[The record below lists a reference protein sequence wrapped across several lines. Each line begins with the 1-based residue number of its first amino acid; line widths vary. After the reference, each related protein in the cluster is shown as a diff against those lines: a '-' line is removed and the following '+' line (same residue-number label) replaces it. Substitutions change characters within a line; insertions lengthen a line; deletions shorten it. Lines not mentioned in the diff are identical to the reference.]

1 MFSAGQFST
10 QKGFLS
16 DMSDSE
22 MKPSELVDMKENFVS
37 KSQSQFNLKA
47 SPSLLS
53 TGFDRI
59 PGDFKSNI
67 NGKQLLQEEQVNFI
81 LKGVV
86 KCPLSHQ
93 CYASNN
99 LFLTCLLNHVA
110 D

>member
-37 KSQSQFNLKA
+37 KTQSQFNLKA

-59 PGDFKSNI
+59 PGDFKSNT
-67 NGKQLLQEEQVNFI
+67 NGKQLVQQEEQVSFI
-81 LKGVV
+81 VKEVV
-86 KCPLSHQ
+86 KLSINSSMI
-93 CYASNN
+93 C
-99 LFLTCLLNHVA
+99 
-110 D
+110 